1 MFTSNKSLNN
11 KTMKKY
17 LFLLLAVL
25 LFSYCKI
32 DCSERTAYHPDCG
45 CPPGQSTLD
54 DDCFYSTGK
63 VLYYGLANFY
73 CIPDSIALGIDTVG
87 KQVTAYAT
95 ADVSVNIYGPHP
107 YIDKF
112 ITYAQCDVS
121 GTQAVTLAQFNDNS
135 FSSLPSELV
144 IDLYLKP
151 SIHYEAP
158 VLDNTQIV
166 VKRR

>member
-1 MFTSNKSLNN
+1 
-11 KTMKKY
+11 MKKY

-73 CIPDSIALGIDTVG
+73 CIPDSIAIGIDTVG
-87 KQVTAYAT
+87 KQVTAYIT
-95 ADVSVNIYGPHP
+95 ENVGVSISGLSSYNSG
-107 YIDKF
+107 DKA
-112 ITYAQCDVS
+112 ITSRSCDVS

-158 VLDNTQIV
+158 VLDSTQIV